1 MTRKKTEIKSSPAA
15 SLRERAAEAA
25 RLLRLRYPE
34 PRAHLAYT
42 TPWELLVATMLAAQC
57 TDERVNSVTPGLF
70 ARWPSP
76 LEMAR
81 AEPDEVEAYIRP
93 TGFFRMKARNL
104 VASARRIVDV
114 YGGTVPQEME
124 ELTSL
129 PGVARKTANVVLFG
143 AFGRN
148 EGLAVD
154 THVGRIAFRLGLVS
168 LRDPLRVER
177 ELMVLFPREE
187 WGNINHRMVWFGRQV
202 CRARGPLCASCEM
215 ALICEKNGVPAD
227 RR

>member
-1 MTRKKTEIKSSPAA
+1 
-15 SLRERAAEAA
+15 
-25 RLLRLRYPE
+25 
-34 PRAHLAYT
+34 
-42 TPWELLVATMLAAQC
+42 
-57 TDERVNSVTPGLF
+57 
-70 ARWPSP
+70 
-76 LEMAR
+76 MAR
-81 AEPDEVEAYIRP
+81 AEPEEVEAHIRP

-104 VASARRIVDV
+104 VASARRIADA

-124 ELTSL
+124 ELISL

-177 ELMVLFPREE
+177 ELMALFPRDE

-215 ALICEKNGVPAD
+215 APICEKQGVPAD